1 VPTQQSFRLNEEV
14 PESSA
19 REQLCECRQNC
30 PICWFQHWS
39 LYLSSEDCHLVAQHD
54 DLNCEVGISSTND
67 SDQLEDAA
75 ERPVREGE
83 GHGRILAA
91 RESSRQSAGH
101 GPWMAF
107 TAPTG
112 FSARH
117 EDRVFAGRVAYL
129 VDGITS

>member
-1 VPTQQSFRLNEEV
+1 MPTQQSFRLNEEV

-54 DLNCEVGISSTND
+54 DLNCEVGISSTNE

-83 GHGRILAA
+83 G
-91 RESSRQSAGH
+91 SRPDPRRPGVQPSKCRSWA
-101 GPWMAF
+101 
-107 TAPTG
+107 
-112 FSARH
+112 
-117 EDRVFAGRVAYL
+117 
-129 VDGITS
+129 VDGIYGTHRVLGTS